1 VKFIKSYKVFE
12 SVKNNI
18 FEDIKDILIEL
29 EDDGSIGTTINVREN
44 RKYIGFFLK
53 DHLNYDGFLFS
64 EISDYVFRL
73 KDYLGENFKSCSVL
87 LVRDKNRYGVGG
99 YRVNINLDDE
109 NKIIKLKDLPIE
121 NLVIDI
127 K

>member
-1 VKFIKSYKVFE
+1 MKFIKSYRIFE
-12 SVKNNI
+12 SIKNDI
-18 FEDIKDILIEL
+18 LEDIKDILIEL
-29 EDDGSIGTTINVREN
+29 EDDGIIGTTINVREN
-44 RKYIGFFLK
+44 RKYVGFFLK

-87 LVRDKNRYGVGG
+87 LVKDKGLGG
-99 YRVNINLDDE
+99 YRININLDDKSHIG
-109 NKIIKLKDLPIE
+109 KIKDLPIE
-121 NLVIDI
+121 NLIIDI

>member
-1 VKFIKSYKVFE
+1 MKFIKSYKVFE
-12 SVKNNI
+12 SIKNNI

-29 EDDGSIGTTINVREN
+29 EGDGSIGTTINVREN
-44 RKYIGFFLK
+44 RKYVGFFLK
-53 DHLNYDGFLFS
+53 DHLNYDGFSFS

-73 KDYLGENFKSCSVL
+73 KDYLCENFKSCSVL
-87 LVRDKNRYGVGG
+87 LVKDKGLGG
-99 YRVNINLDDE
+99 YRININLDDNSQIE
-109 NKIIKLKDLPIE
+109 RIKDLPIE